1 MGAEPSREGGSLPS
15 GPPRHASPT
24 CRLCPTQ
31 GPACR
36 AGHADAASPRLL
48 PAPGRVGTGG
58 WKPPRRVWMGAEGGV
73 ADQG

>member
-1 MGAEPSREGGSLPS
+1 MGEGGSLPS

-24 CRLCPTQ
+24 SRLCPAQ

-36 AGHADAASPRLL
+36 ARHGDAASPRLL
-48 PAPGRVGTGG
+48 PAPGRVKAGG
-58 WKPPRRVWMGAEGGV
+58 WKPLMRVWVGAEVGV